1 MNEISPNCAGFT
13 SQMSGRTS
21 DRIPNWVPDGVMR
34 YLAHTEAGVSIR
46 TLARQADVHASTVL
60 RQVRRIEIRRDDPL
74 VDAGL
79 SALAVSLG
87 YSRKSDA
94 KAGDGDMTNAQ
105 SQSQDV
111 PDTAMLER
119 ESCRILRRL
128 CETGAVLAV
137 ADQMEK
143 AVVVRDCG
151 PPGGGSGGGGDGAR
165 TAVVDRAIARAM
177 ALQDWI
183 SCDVQGALGTQK
195 ARGRVSR
202 YRITSGGRT
211 ALGRMLAEAENRAR
225 SQLENGF
232 HEAQAGFNPQQE
244 ATTSNRRLRYNAAET
259 PLSALAR
266 RKDRDGKPFLNP
278 QQVQA
283 GERLREDFELA
294 QMGPDVALGWDQFL
308 KGGAILDRTSGDV
321 DDGCVRARDRMARAF
336 DDLGEGLSDVA
347 LRCCCYLEGLEVAEK
362 RMGWSARSGKI
373 VLRIALQRLR
383 LHYDGVTG
391 SDRLI
396 G

>member
-1 MNEISPNCAGFT
+1 MNEIGPNCADF
-13 SQMSGRTS
+13 SDQMSGGMP
-21 DRIPNWVPDGVMR
+21 DWVPDGVMR

-46 TLARQADVHASTVL
+46 NLARQADVHASTVL
-60 RQVRRIEIRRDDPL
+60 RQVRRIETRRDDPL

-79 SALAVSLG
+79 SALATSLG
-87 YSRKSDA
+87 FSQKNDVDA
-94 KAGDGDMTNAQ
+94 GNGKMTQPQ

-111 PDTAMLER
+111 PDTATLER

-143 AVVVRDCG
+143 AVVVRDISPG
-151 PPGGGSGGGGDGAR
+151 NGGGTGGGDNSAR

-177 ALQDWI
+177 ALRDWI
-183 SCDVQGALGTQK
+183 SCNVAGAPGTP
-195 ARGRVSR
+195 GRVSR

-225 SQLENGF
+225 SEKENGF
-232 HEAQAGFNPQQE
+232 HEAQAGFSPQQE
-244 ATTSNRRLRYNAAET
+244 VTTGHRRLRYNAAET

-266 RKDRDGKPFLNP
+266 RKDRDGQPFLSAL
-278 QQVQA
+278 QVQA

-294 QMGPDVALGWDQFL
+294 RMGPDMALNWDQFL
-308 KGGAILDRTSGDV
+308 NGGAGLKGGLGDV

-383 LHYDGVTG
+383 LHYQGLSG
-391 SDRLI
+391 ADRMI